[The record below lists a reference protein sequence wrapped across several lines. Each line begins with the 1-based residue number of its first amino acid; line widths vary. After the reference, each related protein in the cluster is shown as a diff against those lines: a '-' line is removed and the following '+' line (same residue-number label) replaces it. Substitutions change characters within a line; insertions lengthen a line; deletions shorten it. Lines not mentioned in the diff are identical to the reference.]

1 MRNRWLSILSP
12 LLLLALWEAAAQLG
26 WINRIFFPPPSEVFA
41 ALSRLTAGGQLA
53 NDVAISLWRVGAGF
67 VLGALPAIALG
78 LLMGISPTLR
88 ALAQPLAAALYP
100 VPKIA
105 LLPLIIVALGI
116 GEESKIAFIAVSV
129 FFLMVL
135 GVASSVLQVDA
146 HYFDVARS
154 FRAKPWDVFWTVA
167 LPASLPGTL
176 TSLKLG
182 LGYALTLIVGAEFV
196 GAREGIGWRIWESY
210 TIYALDRMLAALVV
224 IALIGWVMTVLLDE
238 LEFALLPWQARSVQV
253 HEARARRQVRIW
265 WGAARPWSYP
275 AAIVPIGLG
284 TVIAAADGYFNFW
297 LFALTLVG
305 GVAMQAGANLVN
317 DYFDYVQ
324 GADAKRALGNVGIGG
339 AIQRGEMR
347 PAQVLALG
355 LGCFALAALIG
366 LYLVSV
372 SGPWLLWIGLFGLL
386 IGFFYTAG
394 PFALAYIG
402 LGELAVFLAMGPLMV
417 IGAYYVQTGAVTWPV
432 LLASLPVGFLVSAI
446 LHANNLRDL
455 DDDRAAGK
463 RTLATL
469 LGRAGANVEMYLLI
483 AGAYVT
489 ALIAVLAGA
498 APAWTII
505 AAVTLPAA
513 WKVARRVSAETEPRG
528 LQAVLR
534 QTAQLHLYFGV
545 LLILGWLGAWA
556 GAALR

>member
-1 MRNRWLSILSP
+1 MRNRWLSLLSP
-12 LLLLALWEAAAQLG
+12 LLLLVLWEAAVQLG
-26 WINRIFFPPPSEVFA
+26 WINRLFFPPPSEVFA
-41 ALSRLTAGGQLA
+41 ALGRLAQGGQLA
-53 NDVAISLWRVGAGF
+53 SDVAISLWRVGAGF

-88 ALAQPLAAALYP
+88 AIAQPLAAALYP

-116 GEESKIAFIAVSV
+116 GEESKVAFIAVSV

-224 IALIGWVMTVLLDE
+224 IALIGWLMTVLLDE
-238 LEFALLPWQARSVQV
+238 LEFALLPWQARSVQI
-253 HEARARRQVRIW
+253 HEARARRQARLW

-284 TVIAAADGYFNFW
+284 TVIAATEGRFNLW

-305 GVAMQAGANLVN
+305 GVAMQAGTNLVN
-317 DYFDYVQ
+317 DYFDHVR
-324 GADAKRALGNVGIGG
+324 GADAKRALGTIGIGG

-355 LGCFALAALIG
+355 LGCFALATAIG

-386 IGFFYTAG
+386 VGFFYTAG
-394 PFALAYIG
+394 PFALAYVG

-417 IGAYYVQTGAVTWPV
+417 IGAYYVQAGAVTWMV

-469 LGRAGANVEMYLLI
+469 LGRAGANVEMYFLI
-483 AGAYVT
+483 AGAYVA

-498 APAWTII
+498 APWWTAL

-513 WKVARRVSAETEPRG
+513 WQLARRVSAETEPRG
-528 LQAVLR
+528 LQAVLKL
-534 QTAQLHLYFGV
+534 TAQLHLSFGV

-556 GAALR
+556 SAVLR